1 MQKGVWRCIHYISI
15 EVQIKECGPE
25 RYNVVC
31 ALQDQEKGRAKNL
44 IGCIFKS
51 YPGPSYLQN
60 AYLLEA
66 SYLKDQSQ
74 MGNACPLKPTRSLK
88 NPGLDQTIRNHSY
101 RVEKRDKTP
110 YTCYL

>member
-66 SYLKDQSQ
+66 SYLRAEPNGKCMPPKAYTQSE
-74 MGNACPLKPTRSLK
+74 KPRIG
-88 NPGLDQTIRNHSY
+88 PNHT
-101 RVEKRDKTP
+101 KP
-110 YTCYL
+110 

>member
-1 MQKGVWRCIHYISI
+1 MSGDAQSI

-60 AYLLEA
+60 AYLL
-66 SYLKDQSQ
+66 L
-74 MGNACPLKPTRSLK
+74 
-88 NPGLDQTIRNHSY
+88 
-101 RVEKRDKTP
+101 
-110 YTCYL
+110 